1 MKNNLKSI
9 KKDLNP
15 IQEEMYNNILKL
27 KSKSGTHSPSIA
39 NIKEYIPDLKFEV
52 DACFLS
58 NPYATDL
65 FISYL
70 DKEIIQ
76 TNKFRDLLEFYP
88 SQMGV
93 IANKLSSVLDVSSD
107 HIFVGNGAIEAIQA
121 VIHRFVKKK
130 ILINIPTF
138 SSYYEFV
145 REDVE
150 VVYNNLLPENN
161 FEISVDSIVNTVNK
175 NKVDSIVLI
184 NPNNPDGSYF
194 SLDDIAL
201 ILEKLR
207 HLETIIVD
215 ESFIH
220 FAYENEDFT
229 PLSVTSLV
237 NDFPNLIVI
246 KSMSKD
252 FGIAGLRAG
261 YAVMN
266 KSRVSQLRKNGYLWN
281 VSGFTEYF
289 FDLYSRKEFLEEYE
303 IVRRK
308 YILETK
314 DFLKEFKKLEGIK
327 VYPTKANFILVEL
340 LNGMNSDEFVFK
352 MLVKFGVYTRTCS
365 DKIGLGDN
373 FIRVASRSK
382 KENEIIISSF
392 KKMLDSN
399 E

>member
-1 MKNNLKSI
+1 MNNLKSI

-15 IQEEMYNNILKL
+15 IQEEMYNKILKL

-201 ILEKLR
+201 ILERLR
-207 HLETIIVD
+207 HLDTIIVD

-289 FDLYSRKEFLEEYE
+289 FNLYSRKDFLEEYE
-303 IVRRK
+303 IVRKK

-314 DFLKEFKKLEGIK
+314 DFLKNFNQLEGIK

-352 MLVKFGVYTRTCS
+352 MLIKFGVYTRTCS
-365 DKIGLGDN
+365 DKIGLGEN
-373 FIRVASRSK
+373 FIRIASRSK

>member
-1 MKNNLKSI
+1 MKNNLNNI
-9 KKDLNP
+9 KKYLNP

-39 NIKEYIPDLKFEV
+39 NIKKYIPDLKFEV

-70 DKEIIQ
+70 DKEIIK

-88 SQMGV
+88 SQMEV
-93 IANKLSSVLDVSSD
+93 IANKLSSVLNVSSD
-107 HIFVGNGAIEAIQA
+107 YIFVGNGAIEAIQA

-161 FEISVDSIVNTVNK
+161 FEINVDSIVNAVNK

-207 HLETIIVD
+207 HLDTIIID

-220 FAYENEDFT
+220 FAHENDDFT